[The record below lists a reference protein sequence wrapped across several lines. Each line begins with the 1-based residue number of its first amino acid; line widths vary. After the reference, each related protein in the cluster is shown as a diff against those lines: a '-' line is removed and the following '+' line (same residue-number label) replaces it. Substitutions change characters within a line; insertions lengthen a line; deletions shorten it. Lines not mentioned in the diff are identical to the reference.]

1 MILILLMEFNTEL
14 ILLSDNISTSVILPL
29 DNTSY
34 YKSRVYLL
42 SNISSNII
50 FKSSFLKG
58 CTIPRLDIR
67 NSLLI
72 KYYGVIPRLA
82 YKLISIGKRFF
93 FFNNKFLSMK
103 K

>member
-1 MILILLMEFNTEL
+1 MEINTEL
-14 ILLSDNISTSVILPL
+14 ILLSSDISDQVTLQQNNLVS
-29 DNTSY
+29 
-34 YKSRVYLL
+34 SRFYLL
-42 SNISSNII
+42 SNINNLII
-50 FKSSFLKG
+50 LKSSFLRG
-58 CTIPRLDIR
+58 CMIPRLDIR
-67 NSLLI
+67 NSMLI